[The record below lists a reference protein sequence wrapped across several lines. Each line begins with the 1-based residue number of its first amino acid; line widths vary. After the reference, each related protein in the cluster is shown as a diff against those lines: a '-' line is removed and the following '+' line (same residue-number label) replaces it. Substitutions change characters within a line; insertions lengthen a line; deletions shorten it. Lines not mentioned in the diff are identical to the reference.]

1 MSGAA
6 ISPGDLPKDP
16 LDGVAPVLRAFQSRV
31 GQTGTALRSLI
42 DRIKGA
48 AGDVDRFATP
58 AAQSSTA
65 VQQFRTNADTVARS
79 VTRTGQAATGAA
91 SGIRS
96 TGTRARTAGKSLG
109 RLATGLGG
117 VFAVVGTL
125 IAASGVLGGLLDTFG
140 TAMTIGSGVMI
151 IVNALTRANPLGF
164 VVGILLPLAGWLLD
178 IALNSETGQRLMDQ
192 LATLILKYVESYLTI
207 LGPVLRLIAS
217 AVNTYVTGYLTLIT
231 TTLSVLGTV
240 IGAGFAVLKALTTG
254 DTRALSG
261 KVSSIWNG
269 FKNAVKPVLSWITKE
284 IPAGF
289 TRIKNATFNTLRA
302 MGQFVTTGAQT
313 VAGVVKGPVQGLIAF
328 ANWVIDGLN
337 KISFSILGKKFGVH
351 LSKIPMLA
359 GGGVAVPGARTGK
372 VLSLTALER
381 QRALAARSRTG
392 NAQHP
397 HRIKEFHESN
407 GTGAHG
413 TATDLLF
420 LASAHAR
427 A

>member
-1 MSGAA
+1 MSSAAAPLGNPLAGAV
-6 ISPGDLPKDP
+6 P
-16 LDGVAPVLRAFQSRV
+16 
-31 GQTGTALRSLI
+31 ALRSFRTRV
-42 DRIKGA
+42 DQAQSGVRSFAQRVTGA
-48 AGDVDRFATP
+48 AADLDRVAAP
-58 AAQSSTA
+58 AAQGATA
-65 VQQFRTNADTVARS
+65 VQQIKTNADTAARS
-79 VTRTGQAATGAA
+79 VTRTAQTSTTAA
-91 SGIRS
+91 SGIKS
-96 TGTRARTAGKSLG
+96 TATRVSSAKKALG
-109 RLATGLGG
+109 RLSTGLGG

-151 IVNALTRANPLGF
+151 IINAVTRANPLGF
-164 VVGILLPLAGWLLD
+164 VAGILLPLAGWLLD

-192 LATLILKYVESYLTI
+192 LATLILKYVQSYLTI
-207 LGPVLRLIAS
+207 LGPVLKLIAS

-240 IGAGFAVLKALTTG
+240 IGTGFAVLKALTTG

-261 KVSSIWNG
+261 KVSAIWSG
-269 FKNAVKPVLSWITKE
+269 FKNAVKPVLNWITKD

-289 TRIKNATFNTLRA
+289 TRIENATSNTLRA

-313 VAGVVKGPVQGLIAF
+313 VAGVVKGPIEGLVAF

-337 KISFSILGKKFGVH
+337 KLSFSILGKKFGVH

-359 GGGVAVPGARTGK
+359 EGGIAVPGARTGK
-372 VLSLTALER
+372 VLSLTALDR
-381 QRALAARSRTG
+381 QRALAARNRTPRHT
-392 NAQHP
+392 QPTH
-397 HRIKEFHESN
+397 HIREFHETH

-420 LASAHAR
+420 LTTAHAGTR

>member
-1 MSGAA
+1 MSSAA
-6 ISPGDLPKDP
+6 APLGDP
-16 LDGVAPVLRAFQSRV
+16 LAGAVP
-31 GQTGTALRSLI
+31 ALRSFRTRVDQAQSGVRSLAQ
-42 DRIKGA
+42 RVTGA
-48 AGDVDRFATP
+48 AADLDRVAAP
-58 AAQSSTA
+58 AAQGATA
-65 VQQFRTNADTVARS
+65 VQQIKTNADTAARS
-79 VTRTGQAATGAA
+79 VTRAGQTATTAA
-91 SGIRS
+91 SGIKS
-96 TGTRARTAGKSLG
+96 TATRVSSAKKALD
-109 RLATGLGG
+109 RLSTGLGG

-151 IVNALTRANPLGF
+151 IINAVTRANPLGF
-164 VVGILLPLAGWLLD
+164 VAGILLPLAGWLLD

-192 LATLILKYVESYLTI
+192 LATLILKYVQSYLTI
-207 LGPVLRLIAS
+207 LGPILKLIAS

-240 IGAGFAVLKALTTG
+240 IGTGFAVLKALTTG

-261 KVSSIWNG
+261 KVSAIWSG
-269 FKNAVKPVLSWITKE
+269 FKNAVKPVLNWITKD

-289 TRIKNATFNTLRA
+289 TRIKNATANTLRA

-313 VAGVVKGPVQGLIAF
+313 VAGVVKGPIEGLVAF

-337 KISFSILGKKFGVH
+337 KLSFSILGKKFGVH

-359 GGGVAVPGARTGK
+359 EGGIAIPGARTGK
-372 VLSLTALER
+372 VLSLTALDR
-381 QRALAARSRTG
+381 QRALAARNRTPRHT
-392 NAQHP
+392 QPTH
-397 HRIKEFHESN
+397 HISEFHETP

-420 LASAHAR
+420 LATAHAGAR

>member
-1 MSGAA
+1 MSSAA
-6 ISPGDLPKDP
+6 APLGDP
-16 LDGVAPVLRAFQSRV
+16 LAGAVP
-31 GQTGTALRSLI
+31 ALRSFRTRVDQAQSGVRSLAQ
-42 DRIKGA
+42 RVTGA
-48 AGDVDRFATP
+48 AADLDRVAAP
-58 AAQSSTA
+58 AAQGATA
-65 VQQFRTNADTVARS
+65 VQQIKTNADAAARS
-79 VTRTGQAATGAA
+79 VTRTGQTATTAA
-91 SGIRS
+91 SGIKS
-96 TGTRARTAGKSLG
+96 TATRVSSAKKALG
-109 RLATGLGG
+109 RLSTGLGG

-151 IVNALTRANPLGF
+151 IINAVTRANPLGF
-164 VVGILLPLAGWLLD
+164 VAGILLPLAGWLLD

-192 LATLILKYVESYLTI
+192 LATLILKYVQSYLTI
-207 LGPVLRLIAS
+207 LGPILKLIAS

-240 IGAGFAVLKALTTG
+240 IGTGFAVLKALTTG

-261 KVSSIWNG
+261 KVSAIWSG
-269 FKNAVKPVLSWITKE
+269 FKNAVKPVLNWITKD

-289 TRIKNATFNTLRA
+289 TRIKNATSNTLRA

-313 VAGVVKGPVQGLIAF
+313 VAGVVKGPIEGLVAF

-337 KISFSILGKKFGVH
+337 KLSFSILGKKFGVH

-359 GGGVAVPGARTGK
+359 EGGIAVPGARTGK
-372 VLSLTALER
+372 VLSLTALDR
-381 QRALAARSRTG
+381 QRALAARNRTPRHT
-392 NAQHP
+392 QPTH
-397 HRIKEFHESN
+397 HISEFHETH

-420 LASAHAR
+420 LATAHAGAR

>member
-1 MSGAA
+1 MSSAAAPLGNPLAGAV
-6 ISPGDLPKDP
+6 P
-16 LDGVAPVLRAFQSRV
+16 
-31 GQTGTALRSLI
+31 ALRSFRTRV
-42 DRIKGA
+42 DQAQSGVRSFAQRVTGA
-48 AGDVDRFATP
+48 AADLDRVAAP
-58 AAQSSTA
+58 AAQGATA
-65 VQQFRTNADTVARS
+65 VQQIKTNADTAARS
-79 VTRTGQAATGAA
+79 VTRTAQTSTTAA
-91 SGIRS
+91 SGIKS
-96 TGTRARTAGKSLG
+96 NATRVSSAKKVLG
-109 RLATGLGG
+109 RLSTGLGG

-151 IVNALTRANPLGF
+151 IINAVTRANPLGF
-164 VVGILLPLAGWLLD
+164 VAGILLPLAGWLLD

-192 LATLILKYVESYLTI
+192 LATLILKYVQSYLTI
-207 LGPVLRLIAS
+207 LGPVLKLIAS

-240 IGAGFAVLKALTTG
+240 IGTGFAVLKALTTG

-261 KVSSIWNG
+261 KVSAIWSG
-269 FKNAVKPVLSWITKE
+269 FKNAVKPVLNWITKD

-289 TRIKNATFNTLRA
+289 TRIKNATSNTLRA

-313 VAGVVKGPVQGLIAF
+313 VAGVVKGPIEGLVAF

-337 KISFSILGKKFGVH
+337 KLSFSILGKKFGVH

-359 GGGVAVPGARTGK
+359 EGGIAVPGARTGK
-372 VLSLTALER
+372 VLSLTVLDR
-381 QRALAARSRTG
+381 QRALAARNRTPRHT
-392 NAQHP
+392 QPTH
-397 HRIKEFHESN
+397 HIREFHETH

-420 LASAHAR
+420 LTTAHAGTR

>member
-1 MSGAA
+1 MSSAA
-6 ISPGDLPKDP
+6 APLGDP
-16 LDGVAPVLRAFQSRV
+16 LAGAVP
-31 GQTGTALRSLI
+31 ALRSFRTRVDQAQSGVRSLAQ
-42 DRIKGA
+42 RVTGA
-48 AGDVDRFATP
+48 AADLDRVAAP
-58 AAQSSTA
+58 AAQGATA
-65 VQQFRTNADTVARS
+65 VQQIKTNADTAARS
-79 VTRTGQAATGAA
+79 VTRTGQTATTAA
-91 SGIRS
+91 SGIKS
-96 TGTRARTAGKSLG
+96 TATRVSSAKKALG
-109 RLATGLGG
+109 RLSTGLGG

-151 IVNALTRANPLGF
+151 IINAVTRANPLGF
-164 VVGILLPLAGWLLD
+164 VAGILLPLAGWLLD

-192 LATLILKYVESYLTI
+192 LATLILKYVQSYLTI
-207 LGPVLRLIAS
+207 LGPILKLIAS

-240 IGAGFAVLKALTTG
+240 IGTGFAVLKALTTG

-261 KVSSIWNG
+261 KVSAIWSG
-269 FKNAVKPVLSWITKE
+269 FKNAVKPVLNWITKD

-289 TRIKNATFNTLRA
+289 TRIKNATSNTLRA

-313 VAGVVKGPVQGLIAF
+313 VAGVVKGPIEGLVAF

-337 KISFSILGKKFGVH
+337 KLSFSILGKKFGVH

-359 GGGVAVPGARTGK
+359 EGGIAVPGARSGK
-372 VLSLTALER
+372 VLSLTALDR
-381 QRALAARSRTG
+381 QRALAARNRTPRHT
-392 NAQHP
+392 QPTH
-397 HRIKEFHESN
+397 HISEFHETH

-420 LASAHAR
+420 LATAHAGAR

>member
-1 MSGAA
+1 MSGTVTA
-6 ISPGDLPKDP
+6 LRNP
-16 LDGVAPVLRAFQSRV
+16 LAGAAPVLRSFQSKVQQTQAGVRSFTERV
-31 GQTGTALRSLI
+31 T
-42 DRIKGA
+42 GA
-48 AGDVDRFATP
+48 AGDLDRVAAP
-58 AAQSSTA
+58 GAQSSTA
-65 VQQFRTNADTVARS
+65 VQQLKTNADTAARS
-79 VTRTGQAATGAA
+79 VTRTGQTATGAVP
-91 SGIRS
+91 GIKS
-96 TGTRARTAGKSLG
+96 TGARGRSAGKSLG
-109 RLATGLGG
+109 KLTTGLGG
-117 VFAVVGTL
+117 VFAIVGTL

-164 VVGILLPLAGWLLD
+164 VIGILLPLAGWLLD

-192 LATLILKYVESYLTI
+192 LATLILKYVQSYLTI
-207 LGPVLRLIAS
+207 LGPILKLIAS

-240 IGAGFAVLKALTTG
+240 IGTGFAVLKALTTG

-261 KVSSIWNG
+261 RMSAIWSG
-269 FKNAVKPVLSWITKE
+269 FKNAVKPVLNWITKE

-289 TRIKNATFNTLRA
+289 TRIKTATSNTLRA

-313 VAGVVKGPVQGLIAF
+313 VAGVVKGPIEGLVAF

-337 KISFSILGKKFGVH
+337 KLSFSILGKKFGVH

-359 GGGVAVPGARTGK
+359 EGGIAVPGARTGR

-381 QRALAARSRTG
+381 QRGRAAART
-392 NAQHP
+392 AQP
-397 HRIKEFHESN
+397 AQRIKEFHESN

-413 TATDLLF
+413 TAADLLF

>member
-1 MSGAA
+1 MSSAA
-6 ISPGDLPKDP
+6 PALRDP
-16 LDGVAPVLRAFQSRV
+16 LAGATP
-31 GQTGTALRSLI
+31 ALRSFRTRVEQTHSGVRSFTQRITGATADL
-42 DRIKGA
+42 DR
-48 AGDVDRFATP
+48 VTTP
-58 AAQSSTA
+58 TTQTATA
-65 VQQFRTNADTVARS
+65 VQQIKTNADTAARS
-79 VTRTGQAATGAA
+79 VTRTGQTATTAA
-91 SGIRS
+91 SGIKS
-96 TGTRARTAGKSLG
+96 TGTKVGSAGKSLG
-109 RLATGLGG
+109 KLTTGLGG
-117 VFAVVGTL
+117 VFAIVGTL

-151 IVNALTRANPLGF
+151 VINALTRANPIGF
-164 VVGILLPLAGWLLD
+164 VAGILLPLAGWLLD

-192 LATLILKYVESYLTI
+192 LATLILKYVQSYLTI
-207 LGPVLRLIAS
+207 LGPILKLIAG

-240 IGAGFAVLKALTTG
+240 IGTGFAALKALTTG

-261 KVSSIWNG
+261 RVSAIWTG
-269 FKNAVKPVLSWITKE
+269 FKNAVKPALNWITKE

-289 TRIKNATFNTLRA
+289 TRVKNATANTLRA

-313 VAGVVKGPVQGLIAF
+313 VAGVVKGPIEGLVAF

-351 LSKIPMLA
+351 LNKIPMLA
-359 GGGVAVPGARTGK
+359 EGGIAVPGARTGK

-381 QRALAARSRTG
+381 QRALAARSRTTRH
-392 NAQHP
+392 AQPTP
-397 HRIKEFHESN
+397 HIKEFHESN

-427 A
+427 ARA

>member
-1 MSGAA
+1 MSSAA
-6 ISPGDLPKDP
+6 APLGDP
-16 LDGVAPVLRAFQSRV
+16 LAGAVP
-31 GQTGTALRSLI
+31 ALRSFRTRVDQAQSGVRSLAQ
-42 DRIKGA
+42 RVTGA
-48 AGDVDRFATP
+48 AADLDRVAAP
-58 AAQSSTA
+58 AAQGATA
-65 VQQFRTNADTVARS
+65 VQQIKTNADTAARS
-79 VTRTGQAATGAA
+79 VTRTGQTATTAA
-91 SGIRS
+91 SGIKS
-96 TGTRARTAGKSLG
+96 TATRVSSAKKALG
-109 RLATGLGG
+109 RLSTGLGG

-151 IVNALTRANPLGF
+151 IINAVTRANPLGF
-164 VVGILLPLAGWLLD
+164 VAGILLPLAGWLLD

-192 LATLILKYVESYLTI
+192 LATLILKYVQSYLTI
-207 LGPVLRLIAS
+207 LGPILKLIAS

-240 IGAGFAVLKALTTG
+240 IGTGFAVLKALTTG

-261 KVSSIWNG
+261 KVSAIWSG
-269 FKNAVKPVLSWITKE
+269 FKNAVKPVLNWITKD

-289 TRIKNATFNTLRA
+289 TRIKNATANTLRA

-313 VAGVVKGPVQGLIAF
+313 VAGVVKGPIEGLVAF

-337 KISFSILGKKFGVH
+337 KLSFSILGKKFGVH

-359 GGGVAVPGARTGK
+359 EGGIAVPGARTGK
-372 VLSLTALER
+372 VLSLTALDR
-381 QRALAARSRTG
+381 QRALAARNRTPRHT
-392 NAQHP
+392 QPTH
-397 HRIKEFHESN
+397 HISEFHETH

-420 LASAHAR
+420 LATAHAGAR

>member
-1 MSGAA
+1 MSGAVA
-6 ISPGDLPKDP
+6 PLRDP
-16 LDGVAPVLRAFQSRV
+16 LAGAAP
-31 GQTGTALRSLI
+31 ALRSFRTRV
-42 DRIKGA
+42 DQAQSGVRSFAQRVTGA
-48 AGDVDRFATP
+48 ATDLDRV
-58 AAQSSTA
+58 AAPVAQGATA
-65 VQQFRTNADTVARS
+65 VQQIRTNADTAARS
-79 VTRTGQAATGAA
+79 VTRTGQSATTAA
-91 SGIRS
+91 SGIKS
-96 TGTRARTAGKSLG
+96 AATRVSSARKSLG
-109 RLATGLGG
+109 RLSTGLGG
-117 VFAVVGTL
+117 VFAIVGTL

-151 IVNALTRANPLGF
+151 VVNALTRANPLGF
-164 VVGILLPLAGWLLD
+164 VAGILLPLAGWLLD

-192 LATLILKYVESYLTI
+192 LATLILKYVQNYLTI
-207 LGPVLRLIAS
+207 LGPILKLIAG

-240 IGAGFAVLKALTTG
+240 IGTGFAVLKALTTG

-261 KVSSIWNG
+261 KVSAIWSG
-269 FKNAVKPVLSWITKE
+269 FKSAVKPVLNWITKD

-289 TRIKNATFNTLRA
+289 TRIKNATTNTLRA

-313 VAGVVKGPVQGLIAF
+313 VAGVVKGPISGLVAF

-337 KISFSILGKKFGVH
+337 KLSFSVLGKKFGVN

-359 GGGVAVPGARTGK
+359 EGGIAIPGARTGK
-372 VLSLTALER
+372 VLSLTALDR
-381 QRALAARSRTG
+381 QRALAARSRTPRHT
-392 NAQHP
+392 QPTH
-397 HRIKEFHESN
+397 HIEQFHETH

-420 LASAHAR
+420 LTTAHAGAR

>member
-6 ISPGDLPKDP
+6 APLGDP
-16 LDGVAPVLRAFQSRV
+16 LAGAVP
-31 GQTGTALRSLI
+31 ALRSFRTRVDQAQSGVRSLAQ
-42 DRIKGA
+42 RVTGA
-48 AGDVDRFATP
+48 AADLDHVAAP
-58 AAQSSTA
+58 AAQGATA
-65 VQQFRTNADTVARS
+65 VQQIKTNADTAARS
-79 VTRTGQAATGAA
+79 VTRTGQTATTAA
-91 SGIRS
+91 SGIKS
-96 TGTRARTAGKSLG
+96 TATRVSSAKKALG
-109 RLATGLGG
+109 RLSTGLGR

-151 IVNALTRANPLGF
+151 IINAVTRANPLGF
-164 VVGILLPLAGWLLD
+164 VAGILLPLAGWLLD

-192 LATLILKYVESYLTI
+192 LATLILKYVQSYLTI
-207 LGPVLRLIAS
+207 LGPILKLIAS

-240 IGAGFAVLKALTTG
+240 IGTGFAVLKALTTG

-261 KVSSIWNG
+261 KVSAIWSG
-269 FKNAVKPVLSWITKE
+269 FKNAVEPVLNWITKD

-289 TRIKNATFNTLRA
+289 TRIKNATTNTLRA

-313 VAGVVKGPVQGLIAF
+313 VAGVVKGPIEGLVAF

-337 KISFSILGKKFGVH
+337 KLSFSILGKKFGVH

-359 GGGVAVPGARTGK
+359 EGGIAVPGARTGK
-372 VLSLTALER
+372 VLSLTALDR
-381 QRALAARSRTG
+381 QRALAARNRTPRHT
-392 NAQHP
+392 QPTH
-397 HRIKEFHESN
+397 HISEFHETH

-420 LASAHAR
+420 LATAHAGAR

>member
-1 MSGAA
+1 MSGAVTA
-6 ISPGDLPKDP
+6 LRNP
-16 LDGVAPVLRAFQSRV
+16 LAGAAPVLRSFRSKVEQT
-31 GQTGTALRSLI
+31 QTGLRSLTE
-42 DRIKGA
+42 RVTGA
-48 AGDVDRFATP
+48 AADLDRVTAP
-58 AAQSSTA
+58 AAQGSTA
-65 VQQFRTNADTVARS
+65 VQQLKTNADTAARS
-79 VTRTGQAATGAA
+79 VTRTGQAATGAV
-91 SGIRS
+91 SGIKS
-96 TGTRARTAGKSLG
+96 TGIRGSSAKKSLG
-109 RLATGLGG
+109 RLSTGLGG

-164 VVGILLPLAGWLLD
+164 VLGILLPLAGWLLD
-178 IALNSETGQRLMDQ
+178 IALNSETGQRLIDQ
-192 LATLILKYVESYLTI
+192 LATLVLKYVESYLTI
-207 LGPVLRLIAS
+207 LGPVLKLIAS

-240 IGAGFAVLKALTTG
+240 IGTGFAALKALTTG

-261 KVSSIWNG
+261 RVSAIWSG
-269 FKNAVKPVLSWITKE
+269 FKNAVKPVLNWITKE

-289 TRIKNATFNTLRA
+289 TRVRTATSNTLRA

-313 VAGVVKGPVQGLIAF
+313 VAGVVKGPIEGLVAF

-337 KISFSILGKKFGVH
+337 KLSFSILGKKFGVH

-359 GGGVAVPGARTGK
+359 EGGIAVPGARTGR

-381 QRALAARSRTG
+381 QRGRAAARSARP
-392 NAQHP
+392 A
-397 HRIKEFHESN
+397 HRIREFHESN

-413 TATDLLF
+413 TAADLLF
-420 LASAHAR
+420 LASAHAH

>member
-1 MSGAA
+1 MSTAVATLRNPLAGA
-6 ISPGDLPKDP
+6 SP
-16 LDGVAPVLRAFQSRV
+16 
-31 GQTGTALRSLI
+31 ALRSFQARVQQTQSGLRSLTE
-42 DRIKGA
+42 RITGA
-48 AGDVDRFATP
+48 AADLDRVSTP
-58 AAQSSTA
+58 AAQSAGA
-65 VQQFRTNADTVARS
+65 VQQIKTNADTAARS
-79 VTRTGQAATGAA
+79 VTRTGQTATGAA
-91 SGIRS
+91 AGIKS
-96 TGTRARTAGKSLG
+96 AGTKVKSAGKSLG
-109 RLATGLGG
+109 KLTTGLGG
-117 VFAVVGTL
+117 VFAIVGAL
-125 IAASGVLGGLLDTFG
+125 ISASGVLGGLLDTFG

-151 IVNALTRANPLGF
+151 IINAVTRANPLGF
-164 VVGILLPLAGWLLD
+164 VAGILLPLAGWLLD

-207 LGPVLRLIAS
+207 LGPILKLIAS

-240 IGAGFAVLKALTTG
+240 IGTGFAALKALTTG

-261 KVSSIWNG
+261 KMSAIWSG
-269 FKNAVKPVLSWITKE
+269 FKNAVKPVLNWITKE

-289 TRIKNATFNTLRA
+289 TRIKNATSNTLRA

-313 VAGVVKGPVQGLIAF
+313 VAGVVKGPIQGLVAF

-337 KISFSILGKKFGVH
+337 KLSFSFFGKKFGVH

-359 GGGVAVPGARTGK
+359 EGGVAVPGARTGR

-381 QRALAARSRTG
+381 QRALAARSRAAR
-392 NAQHP
+392 NAQHA
-397 HRIKEFHESN
+397 HRIREFHEN
-407 GTGAHG
+407 GGAGAHG

-420 LASAHAR
+420 LAAAHAR

>member
-1 MSGAA
+1 MSSAA
-6 ISPGDLPKDP
+6 P
-16 LDGVAPVLRAFQSRV
+16 
-31 GQTGTALRSLI
+31 ALRNPL
-42 DRIKGA
+42 
-48 AGDVDRFATP
+48 AGATP
-58 AAQSSTA
+58 SLRSFRTRVEQTHSGVRSFTQRITGATADLDRVSTPTTQTATA
-65 VQQFRTNADTVARS
+65 VQQIRTNADTAARS
-79 VTRTGQAATGAA
+79 ITRTGQTAATTGA
-91 SGIRS
+91 SGIKS
-96 TGTRARTAGKSLG
+96 TGTKVRSAGKSLG
-109 RLATGLGG
+109 KLTTGLGG
-117 VFAVVGTL
+117 VFAMVGTL

-151 IVNALTRANPLGF
+151 VINALTRANPIGF
-164 VVGILLPLAGWLLD
+164 VAGLLLPLVSWLLD

-192 LATLILKYVESYLTI
+192 LATLILKYVQSYLTI
-207 LGPVLRLIAS
+207 LGPILKLIIG

-240 IGAGFAVLKALTTG
+240 IGTGFAALKALTTG

-261 KVSSIWNG
+261 RVSAIWTG
-269 FKNAVKPVLSWITKE
+269 FKYAVKPALNWITKE

-289 TRIKNATFNTLRA
+289 TRVKNATANTLRA

-313 VAGVVKGPVQGLIAF
+313 VAGVVKGPIEGLVAF

-351 LSKIPMLA
+351 LNKIPMLA
-359 GGGVAVPGARTGK
+359 EGGIAVPGARTGK

-381 QRALAARSRTG
+381 QRALAARSRATRR
-392 NAQHP
+392 AQLTP
-397 HRIKEFHESN
+397 HIREFHESN

-413 TATDLLF
+413 TAADLLF

-427 A
+427 ARA